1 MAMTG
6 HTTPS
11 SISQVQSTL
20 FTMTYGYQ
28 RSLTVA
34 VWRYI
39 SCHHSMS
46 FRSCSRHLH
55 TVDSVI
61 LVMRVSSFLIR
72 YHTNHLWAMT
82 VLIYVTFAIP
92 PIFSFLI
99 LSFLVFPLPLE
110 EFSFPGCVN
119 AVLFVC
125 AMPNAPPIHHRISY
139 NCLEQFAFHLHIITL
154 S

>member
-11 SISQVQSTL
+11 SISQVQSTF

-28 RSLTVA
+28 RSLSVA

-39 SCHHSMS
+39 SCHNSMS

-61 LVMRVSSFLIR
+61 LVMRVSSFLIT
-72 YHTNHLWAMT
+72 YHTNHLWART
-82 VLIYVTFAIP
+82 VLLQ
-92 PIFSFLI
+92 FLRFFN
-99 LSFLVFPLPLE
+99 SVVPDFPLPLE
-110 EFSFPGCVN
+110 AFSFPECVS

-125 AMPNAPPIHHRISY
+125 AMPNAPPIHLRISY
-139 NCLEQFAFHLHIITL
+139 NWLEEFAFHLHIITL